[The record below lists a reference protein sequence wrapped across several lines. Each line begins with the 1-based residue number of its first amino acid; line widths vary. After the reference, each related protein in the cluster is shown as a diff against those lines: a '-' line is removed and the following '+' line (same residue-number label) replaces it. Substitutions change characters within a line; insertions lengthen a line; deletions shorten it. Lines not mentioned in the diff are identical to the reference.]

1 MTMTPEEV
9 IKRLAEVA
17 QAVAFQ
23 SGTGAMETAGMF
35 VSVLAAHPE
44 KVAGFLDGSL
54 SIVDDGHLLNAHCG
68 CLSWHANNGQ
78 IVTPAGFQTNAGT
91 AEICGLHLRM

>member
-1 MTMTPEEV
+1 MKPEDV

-17 QAVAFQ
+17 QDVACQ
-23 SGTGAMETAGMF
+23 AGVGGMETAGMF

-44 KVAGFLDGSL
+44 KVPAFLDGSL
-54 SIVDDGHLLNAHCG
+54 SIVDDAVLLNAHCG

-78 IVTPAGFQTNAGT
+78 VVTPADYRNAMG
-91 AEICGLHLRM
+91 RRDQ

>member
-1 MTMTPEEV
+1 MTMTPEDV
-9 IKRLAEVA
+9 IKRIAEAA

-23 SGTGAMETAGMF
+23 AGVGGMETAGMF

-68 CLSWHANNGQ
+68 CLSWHATNGQ
-78 IVTPAGFQTNAGT
+78 IVTPADYRNAMG
-91 AEICGLHLRM
+91 RRDQ